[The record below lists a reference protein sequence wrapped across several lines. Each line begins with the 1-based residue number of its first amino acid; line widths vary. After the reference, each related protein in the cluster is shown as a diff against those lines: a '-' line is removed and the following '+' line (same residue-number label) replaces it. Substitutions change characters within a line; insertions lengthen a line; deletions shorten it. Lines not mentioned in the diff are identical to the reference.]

1 MIKKMYFEEG
11 IGAFFKGV
19 LPAIIMTV
27 NPMIQYMI
35 YETLKQS
42 FLDENGQLSSS
53 NIIWISLLS
62 KLVTTIATY
71 PILTIKTLF
80 QSNEKKSTREI
91 INIILDMLENN
102 GFSGLYKGITAKMA
116 QTLINN
122 MLTMLIYEKSTV
134 VIRHLVVNILFK
146 NK

>member
-1 MIKKMYFEEG
+1 MYFEEG
-11 IGAFFKGV
+11 IGSFFKGV
-19 LPAIIMTV
+19 LPAIIMTI

-35 YETLKQS
+35 YETLRKS
-42 FLDENGQLSSS
+42 FLSNDGEISSS

-62 KLVTTIATY
+62 KLITTIATY

-122 MLTMLIYEKSTV
+122 MLTMLIYEKSTSI
-134 VIRHLVVNILFK
+134 IRHLLVNVLFK
-146 NK
+146 RS